1 MSRIRK
7 MILSVSL
14 CILLISALVP
24 VAWAEDE
31 LAVVGSVD
39 YETTTD
45 KNAQETLTASA
56 TTNQKNAT
64 PVQTSEILAAPATN
78 ADQSTATIP
87 QEAEETPVGTSDSD
101 SVISNEKGLTEQE
114 TEEIQT
120 QDTSEVAPG
129 WSSIGSCEWKVEDGC
144 VILRPTGNAEVGYL
158 PNGINLHYSW
168 PWKTAPDIDCF
179 KIEGKIVCGDTTY
192 DMFGNLNSLKSIEGL
207 SNLDT
212 SNVVR
217 MSGMFSNCS
226 SLTSLD
232 LSNFNT
238 SNVTLMT
245 GMFSF
250 CPSLTS
256 VNLSSFDTSNVT
268 DMNSMFL
275 ECASLRTVDVSSFNT
290 SNVTDMGAMFESCS
304 SLFSVNLSSFD
315 TSKVGKMD
323 MFGFC
328 PSLEVVEMGPGCTMQ
343 RELPDKIWYNAAGE
357 AFTPSTMPIG
367 IATSYATSKELLEP
381 LRVQLSETNK
391 TLRADAAPFTLIAT
405 VTPEWKAE
413 SITWSTS
420 DAAVATVN
428 PDGQVTVHGPGNAT
442 ISAKSNGATAEC
454 MLTVLP
460 IEANEPEP
468 GDNKPSDEN
477 PPINADVEAPSNDSS
492 NGTGSEGSKDTEQ
505 NSQNPMSMENQKGAG
520 QEQIDSGDTAK
531 TSSAHASTQT
541 SLAQTGD
548 QIGYFSPLLISV
560 SFTTLVLLFLLLLSH
575 YRAQRTQ

>member
-1 MSRIRK
+1 MNPARK
-7 MILSVSL
+7 IILSVSL

-31 LAVVGSVD
+31 LAVVGSAD

-45 KNAQETLTASA
+45 KNAQETLTESA

-87 QEAEETPVGTSDSD
+87 QEAEETPVGTSDGD
-101 SVISNEKGLTEQE
+101 TVTSNEKGLTEQE

-144 VILRPTGNAEVGYL
+144 VVLRPTGNAEVGYL

-256 VNLSSFDTSNVT
+256 VNLSSFNTSNVT

-275 ECASLRTVDVSSFNT
+275 ECTSLRTVDVSSFNT

-304 SLFSVNLSSFD
+304 SLFSVDLSSFD

-328 PSLEVVEMGPGCTMQ
+328 PSLEVVEMGPRCTMQ

-367 IATSYATSKELLEP
+367 VATSYATSKELLEP
-381 LRVQLSETNK
+381 LRVQLNETNK
-391 TLRADAAPFTLIAT
+391 TLRTDAAPFTLVAT
-405 VTPEWKAE
+405 VTPEWKAG

-420 DAAVATVN
+420 DAAVATVDSN
-428 PDGQVTVHGPGNAT
+428 GQITVHSPGKAT
-442 ISAKSNGATAEC
+442 ITAESDGARADC
-454 MLTVLP
+454 RLTVLP
-460 IEANEPEP
+460 IEAEEPDKP
-468 GDNKPSDEN
+468 GDDKPSEEKPPFNSDEN
-477 PPINADVEAPSNDSS
+477 SSSDNSGANSGAEDPSNATNTSDS
-492 NGTGSEGSKDTEQ
+492 TRMQ
-505 NSQNPMSMENQKGAG
+505 
-520 QEQIDSGDTAK
+520 
-531 TSSAHASTQT
+531 
-541 SLAQTGD
+541 LAQTGD
-548 QIGYFSPLLISV
+548 QVEYFSPFLLSV
-560 SFTTLVLLFLLLLSH
+560 PFTTLILITILLLSR
-575 YRAQRTQ
+575 YRKQQTR

>member
-1 MSRIRK
+1 MNLQWLAQPTMKQQRIK
-7 MILSVSL
+7 THKKHLQNPQQPI
-14 CILLISALVP
+14 
-24 VAWAEDE
+24 
-31 LAVVGSVD
+31 
-39 YETTTD
+39 
-45 KNAQETLTASA
+45 K
-56 TTNQKNAT
+56 KNAT

-87 QEAEETPVGTSDSD
+87 QEAEETPVGTSDGD
-101 SVISNEKGLTEQE
+101 TVTSNEKGLTEQE

-144 VILRPTGNAEVGYL
+144 VVLRPTGNAEVGYL

-256 VNLSSFDTSNVT
+256 VNLSSFNTSNVT

-275 ECASLRTVDVSSFNT
+275 ECTSLRTVDVSSFNT

-304 SLFSVNLSSFD
+304 SLFSVDLSSFD

-328 PSLEVVEMGPGCTMQ
+328 PSLEVVEMGPRCTMQ

-367 IATSYATSKELLEP
+367 VATSYATSKELLEP
-381 LRVQLSETNK
+381 LRVQLNETNK
-391 TLRADAAPFTLIAT
+391 TLRTDAAPFTLVAT
-405 VTPEWKAE
+405 VTPEWKAG

-420 DAAVATVN
+420 DAAVATVDSN
-428 PDGQVTVHGPGNAT
+428 GQITVHSPGKAT
-442 ISAKSNGATAEC
+442 ITAESDGARADC
-454 MLTVLP
+454 RLTVLP
-460 IEANEPEP
+460 IEAEEPDKP
-468 GDNKPSDEN
+468 GDDKPSEEKPPFNSDEN
-477 PPINADVEAPSNDSS
+477 SSSDNSGANSGAEDPSNATNTSDS
-492 NGTGSEGSKDTEQ
+492 TR
-505 NSQNPMSMENQKGAG
+505 
-520 QEQIDSGDTAK
+520 
-531 TSSAHASTQT
+531 TQ
-541 SLAQTGD
+541 LAQTGD
-548 QIGYFSPLLISV
+548 QVEYFSPFLLSV
-560 SFTTLVLLFLLLLSH
+560 SFTTLILITILLLSR
-575 YRAQRTQ
+575 YRKQQTR

>member
-1 MSRIRK
+1 MNPARK
-7 MILSVSL
+7 IILSVSL

-31 LAVVGSVD
+31 LAVVGSAD

-45 KNAQETLTASA
+45 KNAQETLTESE

-87 QEAEETPVGTSDSD
+87 QEAEETPVGTSDGD
-101 SVISNEKGLTEQE
+101 TVTSNEKGLTEQE

-144 VILRPTGNAEVGYL
+144 VVLRPTGNAEVGYL

-256 VNLSSFDTSNVT
+256 VNLSSFNTSNVT

-275 ECASLRTVDVSSFNT
+275 ECTSLRTVDVSSFNT

-304 SLFSVNLSSFD
+304 SLFSVDLSSFD

-328 PSLEVVEMGPGCTMQ
+328 PSLEVVEMGPRCTMQ

-367 IATSYATSKELLEP
+367 VATSYATSKELLEP
-381 LRVQLSETNK
+381 LRVQLNETNK
-391 TLRADAAPFTLIAT
+391 TLRTDAAPFTLVAT
-405 VTPEWKAE
+405 VTPEWKAG

-420 DAAVATVN
+420 DAAVATVDSN
-428 PDGQVTVHGPGNAT
+428 GQITVHSPGKAT
-442 ISAKSNGATAEC
+442 ITAESDGARADC
-454 MLTVLP
+454 RLTVLP
-460 IEANEPEP
+460 IEAEEPDKP
-468 GDNKPSDEN
+468 GDDKPSEEKPPFNSDEN
-477 PPINADVEAPSNDSS
+477 SSSDNSGANSGAEDPSNATNTSDS
-492 NGTGSEGSKDTEQ
+492 TR
-505 NSQNPMSMENQKGAG
+505 
-520 QEQIDSGDTAK
+520 
-531 TSSAHASTQT
+531 TQ
-541 SLAQTGD
+541 LAQTGD
-548 QIGYFSPLLISV
+548 QVEYFSPFLLSV
-560 SFTTLVLLFLLLLSH
+560 SFTTLILITILLLSR
-575 YRAQRTQ
+575 YRKQQTR

>member
-226 SLTSLD
+226 SLTS
-232 LSNFNT
+232 
-238 SNVTLMT
+238 
-245 GMFSF
+245 
-250 CPSLTS
+250 

-468 GDNKPSDEN
+468 GE
-477 PPINADVEAPSNDSS
+477 
-492 NGTGSEGSKDTEQ
+492 
-505 NSQNPMSMENQKGAG
+505 
-520 QEQIDSGDTAK
+520 
-531 TSSAHASTQT
+531 
-541 SLAQTGD
+541 
-548 QIGYFSPLLISV
+548 
-560 SFTTLVLLFLLLLSH
+560 
-575 YRAQRTQ
+575 

>member
-1 MSRIRK
+1 MNPARK
-7 MILSVSL
+7 IILSVSL

-31 LAVVGSVD
+31 LAVVGSAD

-45 KNAQETLTASA
+45 KNAQETLTESA

-87 QEAEETPVGTSDSD
+87 QEAEETPVGTSDGD
-101 SVISNEKGLTEQE
+101 TVTSNEKGLTEQE

-120 QDTSEVAPG
+120 QDTNEVAPG

-144 VILRPTGNAEVGYL
+144 VILHPTGNAEVGYL

-168 PWKTAPDIDCF
+168 PWKTVPDIDYF

-256 VNLSSFDTSNVT
+256 VNLSSFNTSNVT

-275 ECASLRTVDVSSFNT
+275 ECTSLRTVDVSSFNT

-304 SLFSVNLSSFD
+304 SLFSVDLSSFD

-328 PSLEVVEMGPGCTMQ
+328 PSLEVVEMGPRCTMQ

-367 IATSYATSKELLEP
+367 VATSYATSKELLEP
-381 LRVQLSETNK
+381 LRVQLNETNK
-391 TLRADAAPFTLIAT
+391 TLRTDAAPFTLVAT
-405 VTPEWKAE
+405 VTPEWKAG

-420 DAAVATVN
+420 DAAVATVDSN
-428 PDGQVTVHGPGNAT
+428 GQITVHSPGKAT
-442 ISAKSNGATAEC
+442 ITAESDGARADC
-454 MLTVLP
+454 RLTVLP
-460 IEANEPEP
+460 IEAEEPDKP
-468 GDNKPSDEN
+468 GDDKPSEEKPPLNSDEN
-477 PPINADVEAPSNDSS
+477 SSSDNSGANSGAEDPSNANNTSDS
-492 NGTGSEGSKDTEQ
+492 TR
-505 NSQNPMSMENQKGAG
+505 
-520 QEQIDSGDTAK
+520 
-531 TSSAHASTQT
+531 TQ
-541 SLAQTGD
+541 LAQTGD
-548 QIGYFSPLLISV
+548 QVEYFSPFLLSV
-560 SFTTLVLLFLLLLSH
+560 SFTTLILITILLLSR
-575 YRAQRTQ
+575 YRKQQTR